1 MGRLL
6 GYSLKQSDRF
16 SNIDVIVPL
25 PLYPEKEK
33 SRGYNQA
40 TVIAKGVQEILK
52 IPLITDAI
60 ARNRYT
66 DSQTNKN
73 RMDRWKNV
81 GGVFSLQKPEVL
93 QAKKILLID
102 DVITTGASLEAC
114 GEVICQA
121 GIKALYIATLAF
133 ADQ

>member
-1 MGRLL
+1 MDIKL
-6 GYSLKQSDRF
+6 
-16 SNIDVIVPL
+16 
-25 PLYPEKEK
+25 
-33 SRGYNQA
+33 
-40 TVIAKGVQEILK
+40 GVQEILK

-73 RMDRWKNV
+73 RIDRWKNV
-81 GGVFSLQKPEVL
+81 GGVFSLQKPEAL